1 MSVISDETYK
11 GKRILVAEDDD
22 NIRNLLTSYLSVS
35 GFETVPV
42 ASGLAA
48 LRRLE
53 TAPFDLAILDIMLP
67 EVNGLDICQR
77 LREHHQMPVLML
89 TALGEEHDRIRGFE
103 VGADDY
109 LVKPFSPRELVARV
123 KAILRRTA
131 PAENETKLPPLKAG
145 LDRTHATYPIEM
157 DWACKSARFD
167 GKELE
172 LTQYEF
178 KILAALIRRPG
189 VVFSRDELL
198 DLLYPSGASV
208 VPKAVDVHIH
218 NLRAKLG
225 PKGAKLLQTVR
236 SFGYKAARLEALA
249 ADKSSESVESDKS
262 SESGKSVESGKS
274 SESGKSWA
282 SNE

>member
-1 MSVISDETYK
+1 MGIIADETYI
-11 GKRILVAEDDD
+11 GKRILIAEDDD

-35 GFETVPV
+35 GFETVSV
-42 ASGLAA
+42 ASGLTA
-48 LRRLE
+48 LKRLE
-53 TAPFDLAILDIMLP
+53 ATSFDLAILDIMLP

-77 LREHHQMPVLML
+77 VRENHQMPVLLL
-89 TALGEEHDRIRGFE
+89 TALGEESDRIRGFE

-123 KAILRRTA
+123 KAILRRVVPVEAEKPRPRLRSEPGRTPA
-131 PAENETKLPPLKAG
+131 P
-145 LDRTHATYPIEM
+145 YPIEM
-157 DWACKSARFD
+157 DWACKVARFE
-167 GKELE
+167 GHELE

-178 KILAALIRRPG
+178 KILAALVRRPG

-225 PKGAKLLQTVR
+225 PGGAKLLQTVR
-236 SFGYKAARLEALA
+236 SFGYKAARQDPA
-249 ADKSSESVESDKS
+249 ATGFREV
-262 SESGKSVESGKS
+262 
-274 SESGKSWA
+274 

>member
-1 MSVISDETYK
+1 VQYEHDSGRQFLRVITADRTKGQLSDMTITAEEPRP

-35 GFETVPV
+35 GFETVSV
-42 ASGLAA
+42 ASGSAA
-48 LRRLE
+48 LKRLE
-53 TAPFDLAILDIMLP
+53 TASFDLAILDIMLP

-77 LREHHQMPVLML
+77 VREHHQMPVLLL

-123 KAILRRTA
+123 KAILRRTV
-131 PAENETKLPPLKAG
+131 PGEPDTRLPLSNSQPVRAVS
-145 LDRTHATYPIEM
+145 TYPIEM
-157 DWACKSARFD
+157 DAACKSARFE
-167 GKELE
+167 GTVLE

-178 KILAALIRRPG
+178 KILSALVRRPG

-225 PKGAKLLQTVR
+225 PKGSRLLQTVR
-236 SFGYKAARLEALA
+236 SFGYKAARQEAVVTLTT
-249 ADKSSESVESDKS
+249 EI
-262 SESGKSVESGKS
+262 
-274 SESGKSWA
+274 

>member
-1 MSVISDETYK
+1 MNVVAEETYE

-35 GFETVPV
+35 GFETVSV
-42 ASGLAA
+42 ANGSAA
-48 LRRLE
+48 LKRLE
-53 TAPFDLAILDIMLP
+53 TASFDLAILDIMLP

-77 LREHHQMPVLML
+77 VREHHQMPVLLL

-123 KAILRRTA
+123 KAILRRTVRVE
-131 PAENETKLPPLKAG
+131 AEKKLPPLKTEPVITAP
-145 LDRTHATYPIEM
+145 TYPIEM
-157 DWACKSARFD
+157 DWACKSARFE
-167 GKELE
+167 GSELE

-178 KILAALIRRPG
+178 RILGALVRRPG

-218 NLRAKLG
+218 NLRTKLG

-236 SFGYKAARLEALA
+236 SFGYKAARQDVMA
-249 ADKSSESVESDKS
+249 AET
-262 SESGKSVESGKS
+262 
-274 SESGKSWA
+274 

>member
-1 MSVISDETYK
+1 MSVIAKETYK

-35 GFETVPV
+35 GFETVSV
-42 ASGLAA
+42 ASGSAA
-48 LRRLE
+48 LKRLE
-53 TAPFDLAILDIMLP
+53 TISFDLAILDIMLP
-67 EVNGLDICQR
+67 EVNGLDICAR
-77 LREHHQMPVLML
+77 VREYHHMPILLL

-123 KAILRRTA
+123 KAILRRTVSGEA
-131 PAENETKLPPLKAG
+131 DKKLPLSKPVPAG
-145 LDRTHATYPIEM
+145 SQSAYPIEM
-157 DWACKSARFD
+157 DWACKSARFE
-167 GKELE
+167 GNELE

-178 KILAALIRRPG
+178 KILGALVRRPG

-225 PKGAKLLQTVR
+225 SKGAKLLQTVR
-236 SFGYKAARLEALA
+236 SFGYKAARPEVARPEAVKPA
-249 ADKSSESVESDKS
+249 SVDISD
-262 SESGKSVESGKS
+262 E
-274 SESGKSWA
+274 
-282 SNE
+282 

>member
-1 MSVISDETYK
+1 MSVIADETYR

-35 GFETVPV
+35 GFETVSV
-42 ASGLAA
+42 ASGLTA
-48 LRRLE
+48 LKRLE
-53 TAPFDLAILDIMLP
+53 AASFDLAILDIMLP
-67 EVNGLDICQR
+67 EMNGLDICQR
-77 LREHHQMPVLML
+77 VREHHQMPVLLL

-123 KAILRRTA
+123 KAILRRA
-131 PAENETKLPPLKAG
+131 VPVEAEKKLPRLNAETG
-145 LDRTHATYPIEM
+145 RTAAAYPIEM
-157 DWACKSARFD
+157 DWACKSARFE
-167 GKELE
+167 GSELE

-178 KILAALIRRPG
+178 KILAALVRRPG

-218 NLRAKLG
+218 NLRTKLG
-225 PKGAKLLQTVR
+225 PSGAKLLQTVR
-236 SFGYKAARLEALA
+236 SFGYKAARQEATA
-249 ADKSSESVESDKS
+249 AQIPEP
-262 SESGKSVESGKS
+262 
-274 SESGKSWA
+274 